1 MQLADDDRTL
11 ARCLA
16 LHGAWKARLATCV
29 AARGVVDVRET
40 LDSAGCELGLWM
52 TKASPRFAVDPDF
65 QDAVTWHRRFHA
77 AAAAVAILLEGQRW
91 KEAARRLDGTSCQT
105 TSDNLVA
112 ALTRLRQ
119 RVAKS
124 SRGSR
129 LR

>member
-16 LHGAWKARLATCV
+16 IHGAWKARLANCV

-40 LDSAGCELGLWM
+40 LDSAGCELGQWM
-52 TKASPRFAVDPDF
+52 GAATARLGEDPDF
-65 QDAVTWHRRFHA
+65 QEAMTWHRRFHA

-91 KEAARRLDGTSCQT
+91 KEAARRLDGASCQT
-105 TSDNLVA
+105 TSDQLVG

-124 SRGSR
+124 ARGSR